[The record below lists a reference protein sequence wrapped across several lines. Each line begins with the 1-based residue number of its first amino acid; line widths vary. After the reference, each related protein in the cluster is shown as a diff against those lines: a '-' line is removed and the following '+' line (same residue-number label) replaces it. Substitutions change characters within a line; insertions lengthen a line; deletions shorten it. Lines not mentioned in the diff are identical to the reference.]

1 MARIIG
7 IDLGSHSV
15 KLAVMT
21 GAFGRFE
28 IEEYLSED
36 LPNDDRSMDKRLE
49 CLSALLAGLPTDER
63 LTMAAG
69 FPAEDS
75 SVRMVSLPFS
85 DKKQIDQTLGFEVE
99 GQVPF
104 DLEDMVLTHRII
116 DTGPEGSRVLAAL
129 SDTERVGGLL
139 SKLDENSADPK
150 SLVIDGDMLGDH
162 ASSGV
167 QAIIDIGHQRTVV
180 TICSEGHVW
189 GTRGIGAGGAQLT
202 EALAEAN
209 QLSFENA
216 EALKHRTI
224 LRSRFDA
231 EAEWEDE
238 PDTQVE
244 VMEDSLEPPSPGDS
258 ETIRT
263 ALQPLLSS
271 LRTTLIN
278 FEDTLGIE
286 VSEVLLCGGTANL
299 GGLVRLLKVDLG
311 VRVRLIAVSDLAHTS
326 GRPAR
331 FALCHSLARRAAGIS
346 SGEEMELRSGPFK
359 FRGDMA
365 SARTAVIGGG
375 IAMGLGVLMCMG
387 FVAWKV
393 MQTNARL
400 AEIDTQIA
408 EVVASVYQGEL
419 DADEVGDHDEALKKL
434 QLKALETM
442 ELIQL
447 LGPAVALAPPTV
459 STMHDLSLA
468 MPPSSKARIDVR
480 ELTISQKSLNI
491 DAETDTYDSAST
503 IEASIQAHQR
513 FSQATKGD
521 DKKVR
526 DGIRFTISIPLQ
538 DSSTTEDG

>member
-36 LPNDDRSMDKRLE
+36 LPSDDRSMDKRLE

-85 DKKQIDQTLGFEVE
+85 DKKQISQTLGFEVE

-129 SDTERVGGLL
+129 SDSERVGGLL

-189 GTRGIGAGGAQLT
+189 GTRAIGTGGAQLT

-216 EALKHRTI
+216 EALKHRTV

-238 PDTQVE
+238 TDMQHCAP
-244 VMEDSLEPPSPGDS
+244 
-258 ETIRT
+258 
-263 ALQPLLSS
+263 ALALK
-271 LRTTLIN
+271 
-278 FEDTLGIE
+278 
-286 VSEVLLCGGTANL
+286 TAN
-299 GGLVRLLKVDLG
+299 
-311 VRVRLIAVSDLAHTS
+311 HT
-326 GRPAR
+326 
-331 FALCHSLARRAAGIS
+331 
-346 SGEEMELRSGPFK
+346 
-359 FRGDMA
+359 D
-365 SARTAVIGGG
+365 
-375 IAMGLGVLMCMG
+375 
-387 FVAWKV
+387 
-393 MQTNARL
+393 
-400 AEIDTQIA
+400 
-408 EVVASVYQGEL
+408 
-419 DADEVGDHDEALKKL
+419 
-434 QLKALETM
+434 QL
-442 ELIQL
+442 
-447 LGPAVALAPPTV
+447 
-459 STMHDLSLA
+459 
-468 MPPSSKARIDVR
+468 
-480 ELTISQKSLNI
+480 
-491 DAETDTYDSAST
+491 
-503 IEASIQAHQR
+503 
-513 FSQATKGD
+513 
-521 DKKVR
+521 
-526 DGIRFTISIPLQ
+526 
-538 DSSTTEDG
+538 